1 MTSEGETDRLLG
13 YMPIIARAPDITDWE
28 RKFAISIAGRL
39 KRSPGFRPSG
49 KQVSVMTR
57 IVDKFQRE
65 ALAGDIVER
74 GQ

>member
-1 MTSEGETDRLLG
+1 MTEHGETSRLLG

-28 RKFAISIAGRL
+28 RQFAISITGRL
-39 KRSPGFRPSG
+39 KRSPGFQPSE

-57 IVDKFQRE
+57 IVEKFQRE
-65 ALAGDIVER
+65 TMADDIIER

>member
-1 MTSEGETDRLLG
+1 MTQQGEVSRLMG

-28 RKFAISIAGRL
+28 RQFAISIAGRL
-39 KRSPGFRPSG
+39 KRKPGFQPTE

-57 IVDKFQRE
+57 IVDKFQRD
-65 ALAGDIVER
+65 AMADDIVER